1 MINILINS
9 CWFTISLKINTSCVT
24 DVLSKLRK
32 VSVSKLVP
40 FHSETYYLIQVYQL
54 NQYYVFSITFGIEFL
69 PFINDFFSSTRQI
82 YQICQGRPKT
92 GNKGKREIINTPM
105 DTDEKEKAKTLNSL
119 ILNLTCFIIEL
130 PSSIVIV

>member
-1 MINILINS
+1 ML
-9 CWFTISLKINTSCVT
+9 FF
-24 DVLSKLRK
+24 
-32 VSVSKLVP
+32 P
-40 FHSETYYLIQVYQL
+40 
-54 NQYYVFSITFGIEFL
+54 ITFGIEFL

>member
-1 MINILINS
+1 ML
-9 CWFTISLKINTSCVT
+9 F
-24 DVLSKLRK
+24 
-32 VSVSKLVP
+32 
-40 FHSETYYLIQVYQL
+40 
-54 NQYYVFSITFGIEFL
+54 FSITFGIEFL

-82 YQICQGRPKT
+82 YQGRPKT

-130 PSSIVIV
+130 PSSIVIQ

>member
-40 FHSETYYLIQVYQL
+40 FHSETYKFIQVD
-54 NQYYVFSITFGIEFL
+54 QYVSILCYFFL
-69 PFINDFFSSTRQI
+69 SLL
-82 YQICQGRPKT
+82 
-92 GNKGKREIINTPM
+92 
-105 DTDEKEKAKTLNSL
+105 ALNSFL
-119 ILNLTCFIIEL
+119 SLMISSAALDKFIKFVRVGQKQETKEREK
-130 PSSIVIV
+130 